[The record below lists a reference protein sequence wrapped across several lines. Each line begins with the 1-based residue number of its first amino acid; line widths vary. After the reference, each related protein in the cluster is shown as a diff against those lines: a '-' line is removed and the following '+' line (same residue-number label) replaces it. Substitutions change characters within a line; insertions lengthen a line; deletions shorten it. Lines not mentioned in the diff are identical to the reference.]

1 MRNLKRFLAMALTV
15 LMVMGCF
22 SVMAVSADFDDVV
35 DYQDQINLLTTLGI
49 IAGKDDGTFG
59 YGEDVERYQMALFVA
74 RMNTGKVNDD
84 YVNWYE
90 TENYTGFNDVKADH
104 FLGSISYAADNG
116 IVKGY
121 IDAKGNIDKFGPT
134 DGITIQDVFTMA
146 VRMLGYGSASMDA
159 NYPWSYVHKAI
170 ELGLDDDLPPSY
182 NNEDVATR
190 EETVVILYNTLFAP
204 RADGNTIALANFNL
218 QQATFVITGG
228 VFAGTDVTKAGY
240 VLANKLGTTG
250 VIETTPTYNLSIA
263 DLGIENVNAKL
274 GYSYDVISRDNFATI
289 LYAAENTSKKVDQT
303 AFPTS
308 YASTSSGKID
318 GETYKLV
325 SNYSSVYNL
334 YVNGKRASVTNE
346 IILSR
351 LCGNHI
357 QGWGEKADATTAN
370 ASYVYDK
377 NYNILDEYG
386 NVLLW
391 WVPHSV
397 SGKTVGDSTY
407 PNPAYDYK
415 NGSYLFKI
423 ANGTY
428 IEPDASIW
436 AQAATVD
443 SNNTANWVITD
454 FRGIGMYNAYAD
466 ATLFD
471 DDNDGIWDRGLYV
484 NYAFGFITKD
494 GDGYLAV
501 KGHNTAPTVALKYVV
516 NNETIVDKAKITD
529 LIYIDAAGNKLTVED
544 VFTSVDPALGYG
556 NYVLYAYCPL
566 IKTVIIKKIF
576 EPTLGLVTTVNQNN
590 IVASDKWTY
599 AQNATIV
606 FDQVYYNLYAGN
618 VSGTTFN
625 IGNAFLPGGRYLN
638 VIAYTDFS
646 KLVGKTV
653 KAITDNGAVLAVYE
667 AENNGRYVVYD
678 SAVGVSSTG
687 YLQALVYDYSTSR
700 TALTIASVNGV
711 WYTQNMYASSYN
723 LPYASGLN
731 WGRYELCKG
740 DLLYVETDALGI
752 SHVTIV
758 PTTDGYNGEFSY
770 NSLKDNV
777 DKNAYEKGVGDLGYG
792 TYIDTPGYLY
802 NKDLGYTYWTRVAEY
817 MEEDN
822 GRPCIY
828 FINGI
833 VGTTYND
840 FGAWFTYE
848 NGVAKNAGFKKFKTD
863 ANTVIVVE
871 TPIFEEV
878 EGGDPVPTG
887 DYTLKAYA
895 GVPQTGAFI
904 NLYDW
909 LNGRCQIFV
918 QTDSN
923 GFADLIYVKDG
934 WFADYL
940 MRLPPELL
948 GIDPW
953 LENNQN
959 STIIFVDKDC
969 KASQQQTNQV
979 YTGLSVTLGATYK
992 YDYAIDFIRGGFVT
1006 VYTGVAYNYPLQAG
1020 RFYRVVDGYVTEMI
1034 PVNDDSDVRVGALE
1048 YIDEY
1053 NAIVLDNTFNTP
1065 QVFSENYASNVLYKL
1080 DPLNGYDVAH
1090 KSSYAG
1096 SDLFVPV
1103 DYIGTAENDK
1113 INAMNSY
1120 ATVYFYAGD
1129 EFGWTGTNVYI
1140 FSEANAADIAGDNTW
1155 EVKEI
1160 TIPLYVL
1167 KPNTG
1172 FQTLT
1177 FSYATGR
1184 TGYFQITEDCYT
1196 KLSTFG
1202 AFDSDNVNFIN
1213 YFNLNDNL
1221 VRFYDKDGNL
1231 ITGVSATTY
1240 AQVKN
1245 RLNGASVGNP
1255 LYFLS
1260 VDDNDVAYMVWTNI
1274 FSPVSYRINLVRP
1287 AIK

>member
-121 IDAKGNIDKFGPT
+121 IDAMGNIDKFGPT

-190 EETVVILYNTLFAP
+190 EETVVILYNALFAP
-204 RADGNTIALANFNL
+204 RADGKTIALANFNL

-263 DLGIENVNAKL
+263 ELGIENVNAKL

-334 YVNGKRASVTNE
+334 YVNGKRASVSNE

-351 LCGNHI
+351 FCGNHV
-357 QGWGEKADATTAN
+357 QGWGKKPAATTAN

-397 SGKTVGDSTY
+397 SGKTVGDEKY
-407 PNPAYDYK
+407 PNFGIDST

-454 FRGIGMYNAYAD
+454 FRDIGMYNAYAD

-471 DDNDGIWDRGLYV
+471 DDNDGIWDRGIYV

-494 GDGYLAV
+494 GDGHMAI
-501 KGHNTAPTVALKYVV
+501 KDHNTGP
-516 NNETIVDKAKITD
+516 IVHDSGKKIAD

-544 VFTSVDPALGYG
+544 VYTSVDPALGYG
-556 NYVLYAYCPL
+556 NYVLYSYCPL
-566 IKTVIIKKIF
+566 INTVIIKKIF

-590 IVASDKWTY
+590 IVSGDKWTY

-625 IGNAFLPGGRYLN
+625 IGNAFLPGGRYIN

-723 LPYASGLN
+723 QPYASGLN
-731 WGRYELCKG
+731 WGRYELLKG

-758 PTTDGYNGEFSY
+758 PTTDGYNGIFSY
-770 NSLKDNV
+770 NSLEDNV

-792 TYIDTPGYLY
+792 TYIDTPGYLL
-802 NKDLGYTYWTRVAEY
+802 NKDLGYTFWTMV
-817 MEEDN
+817 EEADVD
-822 GRPCIY
+822 PYIY

-840 FGAWFTYE
+840 NGVWFTYE

-863 ANTVIVVE
+863 ANTIIVVE
-871 TPIFEEV
+871 TPV
-878 EGGDPVPTG
+878 TGDPVAPPPFG
-887 DYTLKAYA
+887 GPDYTLKAYA
-895 GVPQTGAFI
+895 GVPQNGAYI
-904 NLYDW
+904 ELMDW

-934 WFADYL
+934 KFADNL
-940 MRLPPELL
+940 MDLPPELL
-948 GIDPW
+948 VPYPW

-1053 NAIVLDNTFNTP
+1053 QAIVLDNNVV
-1065 QVFSENYASNVLYKL
+1065 VFSENYASNVLYKL

-1096 SDLFVPV
+1096 SDLFVPIN
-1103 DYIGTAENDK
+1103 YIGTAENDK
-1113 INAMNSY
+1113 INAMDSY

-1140 FSEANAADIAGDNTW
+1140 FSEANAGDIAPENTW
-1155 EVKEI
+1155 YTSEI
-1160 TIPLYVL
+1160 TVPTYVT
-1167 KPNTG
+1167 KPGTT
-1172 FQTLT
+1172 FETLT
-1177 FSYATGR
+1177 FTVADGR
-1184 TGYFQITEDCYT
+1184 PGYFQLTEDCYT
-1196 KLSTFG
+1196 KLSTWG
-1202 AFDSDNVNFIN
+1202 STDSDNINNIN
-1213 YFNLNDNL
+1213 YNILNDNL
-1221 VRFYDKDGNL
+1221 VRFYDKDNNL
-1231 ITGVSATTY
+1231 VAGVNASTFAM
-1240 AQVKN
+1240 VKN
-1245 RLNGASVGNP
+1245 RLNGSSVGNP
-1255 LYFLS
+1255 LYFLQLDS
-1260 VDDNDVAYMVWTNI
+1260 VDVEYMVWTNI
-1274 FSPVSYRINLVRP
+1274 FSPVSYRIELNRGT
-1287 AIK
+1287 AD

>member
-1 MRNLKRFLAMALTV
+1 
-15 LMVMGCF
+15 
-22 SVMAVSADFDDVV
+22 
-35 DYQDQINLLTTLGI
+35 
-49 IAGKDDGTFG
+49 
-59 YGEDVERYQMALFVA
+59 
-74 RMNTGKVNDD
+74 
-84 YVNWYE
+84 
-90 TENYTGFNDVKADH
+90 
-104 FLGSISYAADNG
+104 
-116 IVKGY
+116 
-121 IDAKGNIDKFGPT
+121 
-134 DGITIQDVFTMA
+134 
-146 VRMLGYGSASMDA
+146 
-159 NYPWSYVHKAI
+159 
-170 ELGLDDDLPPSY
+170 
-182 NNEDVATR
+182 
-190 EETVVILYNTLFAP
+190 
-204 RADGNTIALANFNL
+204 
-218 QQATFVITGG
+218 
-228 VFAGTDVTKAGY
+228 

-250 VIETTPTYNLSIA
+250 VIQTTPTYNLSKA
-263 DLGIENVNAKL
+263 ELGIENVNAKL

-308 YASTSSGKID
+308 PASTSSGKID

-325 SNYSSVYNL
+325 KNYSSVYNL
-334 YVNGKRASVTNE
+334 YVNGKRASLTNE

-351 LCGNHI
+351 LCGNYI
-357 QGWGEKADATTAN
+357 QGWGDKAGATN
-370 ASYVYDK
+370 ELASYVYDK
-377 NYNILDEYG
+377 DFNILDEYG

-391 WVPHSV
+391 WVPHSI
-397 SGKTVGDSTY
+397 SGKTIGDGVY
-407 PNPAYDYK
+407 PNESVDRGDRYFLKDKVKINGKEFEVVYEYYNNERIGADRE

-436 AQAATVD
+436 MQAATVD
-443 SNNTANWVITD
+443 SNNTVNWVITD
-454 FRGIGMYNAYAD
+454 FKDIGKYNAYAD

-471 DDNDGIWDRGLYV
+471 DDNDGIWDRGLYT

-494 GDGYLAV
+494 SDGHMV
-501 KGHNTAPTVALKYVV
+501 FKGHNTAPVAYDSG
-516 NNETIVDKAKITD
+516 IKIAD
-529 LIYIDAAGNKLTVED
+529 LTYIDAAGNKLTVED
-544 VFTSVDPALGYG
+544 VYTSVDPALGYG

-590 IVASDKWTY
+590 IVSDNKWTY

-625 IGNAFLPGGRYLN
+625 IGNAFLPGGRYID

-711 WYTQNMYASSYN
+711 WYTQNMYASSYTQ
-723 LPYASGLN
+723 PYASGLN
-731 WGRYELCKG
+731 WGRYELLKG

-770 NSLKDNV
+770 NSLEDNV

-792 TYIDTPGYLY
+792 SYTDTPYYLLD
-802 NKDLGYTYWTRVAEY
+802 KDLGYTYWTRVNNNFAMDAPAPAGAAPY
-817 MEEDN
+817 
-822 GRPCIY
+822 IY

-833 VGTTYND
+833 VGTSYND
-840 FGAWFTYE
+840 SGDVKPYGDWFTYE

-863 ANTVIVVE
+863 ANTVIIVE
-871 TPIFEEV
+871 TPV
-878 EGGDPVPTG
+878 YSDNGVPAN

-895 GVPQTGAFI
+895 GVPQNGAYI
-904 NLYDW
+904 ELANW

-934 WFADYL
+934 WFANDL
-940 MRLPPELL
+940 MRLPEELL
-948 GIDPW
+948 ISYPW

-1020 RFYRVVDGYVTEMI
+1020 RFYRVVDGYVTELI

-1053 NAIVLDNTFNTP
+1053 SAIVLDNNVSTF
-1065 QVFSENYASNVLYKL
+1065 SDNYASNVLYKL

-1096 SDLFVPV
+1096 SDLYVPV

-1140 FSEANAADIAGDNTW
+1140 FSETNAASIAAENTW
-1155 EVKEI
+1155 TVKEI
-1160 TIPLYVL
+1160 TYPEYVT
-1167 KPNTG
+1167 KPNTTLE
-1172 FQTLT
+1172 TLT
-1177 FSYATGR
+1177 FAVANTR
-1184 TGYFQITEDCYT
+1184 TGYFQLTEDCYT
-1196 KLSTFG
+1196 KLSTDNG
-1202 AFDSDNVNFIN
+1202 IAGDSDNTNWIN
-1213 YFNLNDNL
+1213 YYILNDNL

-1231 ITGVSATTY
+1231 ITGVNANTFAAVS
-1240 AQVKN
+1240 KK
-1245 RLNGASVGNP
+1245 LNGVFVGVP
-1255 LYFLS
+1255 QYFL
-1260 VDDNDVAYMVWTNI
+1260 VIDTDTVAYMVWTNTY
-1274 FSPVSYRINLVRP
+1274 SPVSYRINLVRP